1 MSKKEYLC
9 IGYIRSNC
17 LSKVKYLIEDF
28 PKTRFFVRRS
38 YQDARKED
46 TGFKWINF
54 QLRAYRDLKIQWDVF
69 KHKVSYKI
77 MLDKLTE
84 LTNKYNFED
93 FVVEQF
99 QIILDDNGLKELVR
113 KYVEI
118 PEAVCFLVTFRN
130 NPIAYNELDGWSAD
144 IVSTINKQ
152 SIKNLYFKKG
162 VLDLVNVELF
172 KDGKKLG
179 RDLTKLLSEKE
190 IVVRI
195 LKNLDRKVWD
205 NLPEIKKIL
214 EEGEINRLDPGGI
227 RTYEKI
233 SGMKWKFVSD
243 EGINCGE
250 YVK

>member
-1 MSKKEYLC
+1 MSSKEHYC

-46 TGFKWINF
+46 TGYKWINF

-69 KHKVSYKI
+69 KSGVSYKI

-99 QIILDDNGLKELVR
+99 QIIIEDNGLIELVR
-113 KYVEI
+113 KHMQI
-118 PEAVCFLVTFRN
+118 PDGISFLVTFRN
-130 NPIAYNELDGWSAD
+130 NPLAHNELDGWSAD
-144 IVSTINKQ
+144 VVTTINKQ

-162 VLDLVNVELF
+162 VLDLVEVELF

-179 RDLTKLLSEKE
+179 KDITTLLAEKE
-190 IVVRI
+190 IIIRI
-195 LKNLDRKVWD
+195 LKNLDRTIWD
-205 NLPEIKKIL
+205 NLPEIKKII
-214 EEGEINRLDPGGI
+214 EVSKIGRLDPGGV

-233 SGMKWKFVSD
+233 PGLKWKFVSD
-243 EGINCGE
+243 EG
-250 YVK
+250 VD

>member
-1 MSKKEYLC
+1 MSSKEYLC

-17 LSKVKYLIEDF
+17 LSKVKFLIEDF

-69 KHKVSYKI
+69 KHKVSYKT

-99 QIILDDNGLKELVR
+99 QIIIDDNGLKELVR
-113 KYVEI
+113 KHVEI
-118 PEAVCFLVTFRN
+118 PEDVSFLVTFRN

-144 IVSTINKQ
+144 VVTTINKQ

-162 VLDLVNVELF
+162 VLDLVGVELF

-179 RDLTKLLSEKE
+179 RDLTKLLNEKE

-195 LKNLDRKVWD
+195 LKNLDRKIWD
-205 NLPEIKKIL
+205 ELPKIKKIL
-214 EEGEINRLDPGGI
+214 EEGKLSRLDPGGV

-243 EGINCGE
+243 EGIN
-250 YVK
+250 

>member
-1 MSKKEYLC
+1 MSSNEYLS

-46 TGFKWINF
+46 TGFNWINF

-69 KHKVSYKI
+69 KHKESYKKV
-77 MLDKLTE
+77 LDKLTE

-99 QIILDDNGLKELVR
+99 QIVINDDGLKELVM
-113 KYVEI
+113 KYEKI
-118 PEAVCFLVTFRN
+118 PEDVSFLVTFKN

-144 IVSTINKQ
+144 VVSTINRQ

-162 VLDLVNVELF
+162 VLDLVEIELF
-172 KDGKKLG
+172 RDGKKLG

-195 LKNLDRKVWD
+195 LKNLDRTIWD
-205 NLPEIKKIL
+205 NLPEIRKIIEDGNL
-214 EEGEINRLDPGGI
+214 KRLDPGGI

-233 SGMKWKFVSD
+233 SGMKWKFISD
-243 EGINCGE
+243 EGID
-250 YVK
+250 

>member
-1 MSKKEYLC
+1 MSSNEYLS

-46 TGFKWINF
+46 TGFNWINF

-69 KHKVSYKI
+69 KHKESYKKV
-77 MLDKLTE
+77 LDKLTE

-99 QIILDDNGLKELVR
+99 QIVINDDGLKELVM
-113 KYVEI
+113 KYEKI
-118 PEAVCFLVTFRN
+118 PEDVSFLVTFKN

-144 IVSTINKQ
+144 VVSTINKQ

-162 VLDLVNVELF
+162 VLDLVEIELF
-172 KDGKKLG
+172 RDGKKLG

-195 LKNLDRKVWD
+195 LKNLDRTIWD
-205 NLPEIKKIL
+205 NLPEIRKIIEDGNL
-214 EEGEINRLDPGGI
+214 KRLDPGGI

-233 SGMKWKFVSD
+233 SGMKWKFISD
-243 EGINCGE
+243 EGID
-250 YVK
+250 

>member
-1 MSKKEYLC
+1 MSSSEYLN

-46 TGFKWINF
+46 TGFNWINF

-69 KHKVSYKI
+69 KHKESYKKV
-77 MLDKLTE
+77 LDKLTE

-99 QIILDDNGLKELVR
+99 QIVINDNGLKELVM
-113 KYVEI
+113 KYEKI
-118 PEAVCFLVTFRN
+118 PEDVSFLVTFKN

-144 IVSTINKQ
+144 VVSTINKQ

-162 VLDLVNVELF
+162 VLDLVEIELF
-172 KDGKKLG
+172 RDGKKLG
-179 RDLTKLLSEKE
+179 KDLTKLLSEKE

-195 LKNLDRKVWD
+195 LKNLDRTIWD
-205 NLPEIKKIL
+205 NLPEIRKIIEDGNL
-214 EEGEINRLDPGGI
+214 KRLDPGGI

-233 SGMKWKFVSD
+233 SGMKWKFISD
-243 EGINCGE
+243 EGID
-250 YVK
+250 